1 MNSFTILKYQYEG
14 FFLGLIFFIRFF
26 EYLCRT
32 KKENFTVTTCDFDF
46 KCKILVK
53 IVGDVMKQ
61 CKKLFTTCVY
71 LCYSNYLF
79 LEHRSS
85 EYPSFWVFIL
95 KEKSTLEKKVNFKS
109 YMQFLNLIIHMKFG

>member
-1 MNSFTILKYQYEG
+1 MSE
-14 FFLGLIFFIRFF
+14 
-26 EYLCRT
+26 
-32 KKENFTVTTCDFDF
+32 
-46 KCKILVK
+46 
-53 IVGDVMKQ
+53 

-79 LEHRSS
+79 LAHRSS

>member
-1 MNSFTILKYQYEG
+1 M
-14 FFLGLIFFIRFF
+14 
-26 EYLCRT
+26 
-32 KKENFTVTTCDFDF
+32 TTCDFDF
-46 KCKILVK
+46 KCNIVVK

-71 LCYSNYLF
+71 LCYSNNLF
-79 LEHRSS
+79 LAHRSS

>member
-1 MNSFTILKYQYEG
+1 MNSFTILKYQCEG
-14 FFLGLIFFIRFF
+14 FFLALIFFIRFF

-46 KCKILVK
+46 KCNILVK

-79 LEHRSS
+79 LLHRSS
-85 EYPSFWVFIL
+85 EYPSF
-95 KEKSTLEKKVNFKS
+95 
-109 YMQFLNLIIHMKFG
+109 

>member
-14 FFLGLIFFIRFF
+14 FFLALIFLIRFF
-26 EYLCRT
+26 EYLSRT

-46 KCKILVK
+46 KCNILVK

-79 LEHRSS
+79 LAHRSS

-109 YMQFLNLIIHMKFG
+109 YMQFLNLIIHMQFG